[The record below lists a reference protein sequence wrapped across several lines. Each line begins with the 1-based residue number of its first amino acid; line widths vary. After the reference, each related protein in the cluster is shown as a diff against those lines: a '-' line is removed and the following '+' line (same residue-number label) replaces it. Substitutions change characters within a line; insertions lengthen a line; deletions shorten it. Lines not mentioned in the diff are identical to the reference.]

1 MALAANLKSSLPVE
15 EIVNDEVVEVSQVIA
30 A

>member
-1 MALAANLKSSLPVE
+1 MALAPNLESSLPVE